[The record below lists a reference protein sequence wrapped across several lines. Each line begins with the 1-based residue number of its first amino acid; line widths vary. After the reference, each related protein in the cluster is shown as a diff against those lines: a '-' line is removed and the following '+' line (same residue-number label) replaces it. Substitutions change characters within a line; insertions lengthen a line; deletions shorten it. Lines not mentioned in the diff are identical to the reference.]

1 MRSRYKPIEGGRAYF
16 VTSTV
21 VEWIPVFTSAL
32 YSSAITDSLRF
43 CREKKGLLLHAYVIM
58 DAHIHMIITAPD
70 ITDFMRDFKSFTGK
84 KIVDLLE
91 AENKSWLLKRLEFF
105 KKEYK
110 IESLH
115 QIWQEGFHPQMI
127 SSEEMLQQKA
137 EYLHHNPVRRG
148 LVSLPEHWVYSSA
161 SNYVLGTGIIEIDRL
176 G

>member
-1 MRSRYKPIEGGRAYF
+1 
-16 VTSTV
+16 V

-32 YSSAITDSLRF
+32 YGSVITDSLRF

-58 DAHIHMIITAPD
+58 DTHIHLIITAPD

-91 AENKSWLLKRLEFF
+91 SENKSWLLKRLEFF

-127 SSEEMLQQKA
+127 LSEEMLQQKA

-161 SNYVLGTGIIEIDRL
+161 SNYSQGTGIIEVDRL